1 MKLQLKE
8 NTLLPDNADVVVIG
22 GGVIGASIA
31 YHLARRKIRIVLLE
45 KGDPAGGSS
54 GACGGTVF
62 LQTKSPGPNLKLAL
76 ASAKRYQHLAEELAA
91 DIEYVNRGGLIIIE
105 KEAEREA
112 VEYLVDRQQ
121 KTGLDVRLLDQAQAR
136 DLEPALSPAILGAA
150 FSPLDSQVSP
160 WHLTFAFLKAAQ
172 RHGARVFTGT
182 RVTGIRRSSHRIKS
196 VQTDKGEIETETV
209 VNAAG
214 VHAARIGAL
223 VDLNI
228 PIKPRRGQLVV
239 TEATGPLIGR
249 CMLSA
254 QYIAAKFSPDLAR
267 KGGGVSIE
275 PTAHGNFVLG
285 STREFAGF
293 DKRVTAA
300 GIQHI
305 TTHVASILP
314 ALKKLKIIRVFAGL
328 RPYTPDGLPILGR
341 VPVAE
346 GFVMAA
352 GHEGDGIA
360 LAPITGEIIADL
372 IVDNRTSYPLEDYKL
387 ERFDHN

>member
-1 MKLQLKE
+1 M
-8 NTLLPDNADVVVIG
+8 LPDNADVVVIG

-31 YHLARRKIRIVLLE
+31 YHLARRKIQTVLLE

-62 LQTKSPGPNLKLAL
+62 MQTKSPGPNLKLAL
-76 ASAKRYQHLAEELAA
+76 ASAERFQHLAQELDA
-91 DIEYVNRGGLIIIE
+91 DIEFENRGGLIVIE
-105 KEAEREA
+105 QEPERETMA
-112 VEYLVDRQQ
+112 YLVERQQ
-121 KTGLDVRLLDQAQAR
+121 KAGLDVRLLDQAQAR
-136 DLEPALSPAILGAA
+136 DLEPALSPDILGAA
-150 FSPLDSQVSP
+150 FSPMDSQVSP
-160 WHLTFAFLKAAQ
+160 WHLTFAFLKAA
-172 RHGARVFTGT
+172 RKHGARVCTGT
-182 RVTGIRRSSHRIKS
+182 RVTAIRRSSHRIES
-196 VQTDKGEIETETV
+196 VQTDKGEIETRTV

-214 VHAARIGAL
+214 VYAAGIGAL
-223 VDLNI
+223 VDLDV
-228 PIKPRRGQLVV
+228 PVKPRRGQLVV
-239 TEATGPLIGR
+239 TETAGPLISR

-254 QYIAAKFSPDLAR
+254 QYIAAKFNPDLAR

-293 DKRVTAA
+293 DNRITAA

-305 TTHVASILP
+305 AANVCAILP
-314 ALKKLKIIRVFAGL
+314 AVKKMKIIRAFAGL
-328 RPYTPDGLPILGR
+328 RPYTPDGKPILGR
-341 VPVAE
+341 VAGLD

-372 IVDNRTSYPLEDYKL
+372 IVDQHTRYPVEPYGL
-387 ERFDHN
+387 ERFNLSTPPNQ

>member
-1 MKLQLKE
+1 MPQS
-8 NTLLPDNADVVVIG
+8 ADVVVIG

-31 YHLARRKIRIVLLE
+31 YHLAKRKIRAVLLE

-76 ASAKRYQHLAEELAA
+76 ASADRFRHLEAELAA
-91 DIEYVNRGGLIIIE
+91 DIEYDNRGGLIVI
-105 KEAEREA
+105 EREQERETLA
-112 VEYLVDRQQ
+112 HLVDRQQ
-121 KTGLDVRLLDQAQAR
+121 KAGLDVRLLDRQQAR

-150 FSPLDSQVSP
+150 FSPVDSQVSP
-160 WHLTFAFLKAAQ
+160 WHLTFAFIKAA
-172 RHGARVFTGT
+172 RGHGARVHTGT
-182 RVTGIRRSSHRIKS
+182 RVIGIRLSSHRVQS
-196 VQTDKGEIETETV
+196 VATDNGEIATETV

-214 VHAARIGAL
+214 VHAPRIAAL
-223 VDLNI
+223 VDLNV
-228 PIKPRRGQLVV
+228 PIEPRRGQLVV
-239 TEATGPLIGR
+239 TESTGPLISR

-254 QYIAAKFSPDLAR
+254 QYIAAKFNPDLAR

-293 DKRVTAA
+293 DKRVTPA

-305 TTHVASILP
+305 AANVAAILP
-314 ALKKLKIIRVFAGL
+314 ALKRMKFIRVFAGL

-341 VPVAE
+341 VAGPD

-360 LAPITGEIIADL
+360 LAPITGELIADL
-372 IVDNRTSYPLEDYKL
+372 IVDDRTRFSLEDYKL
-387 ERFDHN
+387 DRFSPIAPS

>member
-1 MKLQLKE
+1 
-8 NTLLPDNADVVVIG
+8 LLPQSADVVVIG

-31 YHLARRKIRIVLLE
+31 YHLAKRKIRAVLLE

-76 ASAKRYQHLAEELAA
+76 ASADRFRHLEAELAA
-91 DIEYVNRGGLIIIE
+91 DIEYDNRGGLIVI
-105 KEAEREA
+105 EREEERETLA
-112 VEYLVDRQQ
+112 HLVDRQQ
-121 KTGLDVRLLDQAQAR
+121 KAGLDVRLLDRQQAR

-150 FSPLDSQVSP
+150 FSPVDSQVSP
-160 WHLTFAFLKAAQ
+160 WHLTFAFIKAA
-172 RHGARVFTGT
+172 RGHGARVHTGT
-182 RVTGIRRSSHRIKS
+182 RVIGIRLSSHRVQS
-196 VQTDKGEIETETV
+196 VATDNGEIATETV

-214 VHAARIGAL
+214 VHAPRIAAL
-223 VDLNI
+223 VDLNV
-228 PIKPRRGQLVV
+228 PIEPRRGQLVV
-239 TEATGPLIGR
+239 TEATGPLISR

-254 QYIAAKFSPDLAR
+254 QYIAAKFNPDLAR

-293 DKRVTAA
+293 DKRVTPA

-305 TTHVASILP
+305 AANVAAILP
-314 ALKKLKIIRVFAGL
+314 ALKRMKFIRVFAGL

-341 VPVAE
+341 VAGPD

-360 LAPITGEIIADL
+360 LAPITGELIADL
-372 IVDNRTSYPLEDYKL
+372 IVDDRTRFSLEDYKL
-387 ERFDHN
+387 DRFSPIAPS

>member
-1 MKLQLKE
+1 MPQS
-8 NTLLPDNADVVVIG
+8 ADVVVIG

-31 YHLARRKIRIVLLE
+31 YHLAKRKIRAVLLE

-76 ASAKRYQHLAEELAA
+76 ASADRFRHLEAELAA
-91 DIEYVNRGGLIIIE
+91 DIEYDNRGGLIVI
-105 KEAEREA
+105 EREEERETLA
-112 VEYLVDRQQ
+112 HLVDRQQ
-121 KTGLDVRLLDQAQAR
+121 KAGLDVRLLDRQQAR

-150 FSPLDSQVSP
+150 FSPVDSQVSP
-160 WHLTFAFLKAAQ
+160 WHLTFAFIKAA
-172 RHGARVFTGT
+172 RGHGARVHTGT
-182 RVTGIRRSSHRIKS
+182 RVIGIRLSSHRVQS
-196 VQTDKGEIETETV
+196 VATDNGEIATETV

-214 VHAARIGAL
+214 VHAPRIAAL
-223 VDLNI
+223 VDLNV
-228 PIKPRRGQLVV
+228 PIEPRRGQLVV
-239 TEATGPLIGR
+239 TEATGPLISR

-254 QYIAAKFSPDLAR
+254 QYIAAKFNPDLAR

-293 DKRVTAA
+293 DKRVTPA

-305 TTHVASILP
+305 AANVAAILP
-314 ALKKLKIIRVFAGL
+314 ALKRMKFIRVFAGL

-341 VPVAE
+341 VAGPD

-360 LAPITGEIIADL
+360 LAPITGELIADL
-372 IVDNRTSYPLEDYKL
+372 IVDDRTRFSLEDYKL
-387 ERFDHN
+387 DRFSPIAPS

>member
-1 MKLQLKE
+1 
-8 NTLLPDNADVVVIG
+8 LLPQSADVVVIG

-31 YHLARRKIRIVLLE
+31 YHLAKRKIRAVLLE

-76 ASAKRYQHLAEELAA
+76 ASADRFRHLEAELAA
-91 DIEYVNRGGLIIIE
+91 DIEYDNRGGLIVI
-105 KEAEREA
+105 EREEERETLA
-112 VEYLVDRQQ
+112 HLVDRQQ
-121 KTGLDVRLLDQAQAR
+121 KAGLDVRLLDRQQAR

-150 FSPLDSQVSP
+150 FSPVDSQVSP
-160 WHLTFAFLKAAQ
+160 WHLTFAFIKAA
-172 RHGARVFTGT
+172 RGHGARVHTGT
-182 RVTGIRRSSHRIKS
+182 RVIGIRLSSHRVQS
-196 VQTDKGEIETETV
+196 VATDNGEIATETV

-214 VHAARIGAL
+214 VHAPRIAAL
-223 VDLNI
+223 VDLNV
-228 PIKPRRGQLVV
+228 PIEPRRGQLVV
-239 TEATGPLIGR
+239 TEATGPLISR

-254 QYIAAKFSPDLAR
+254 QYIAAKFNPDLAR

-293 DKRVTAA
+293 DKRVTPA
-300 GIQHI
+300 GIRHI
-305 TTHVASILP
+305 AANVAAILP
-314 ALKKLKIIRVFAGL
+314 ALKRMKFIRVFAGL

-341 VPVAE
+341 VAGPD

-360 LAPITGEIIADL
+360 LAPITGELIADL
-372 IVDNRTSYPLEDYKL
+372 ILDDRTRFSLEDYKL
-387 ERFDHN
+387 DRFSPIAPS